1 MSQPSACSFY
11 FEDDLEEIPDEFDA
25 GKQTPLTYYNSSKK
39 QSHLTINKNIEND
52 IKKSQI
58 VHYLNKTQQ
67 YLQNKTQKISLL
79 KHQEDY
85 RLMNDCT
92 FKPTINKSR
101 SKSARNIKQ
110 FLDSQ
115 KKHL

>member
-1 MSQPSACSFY
+1 MSQPSVCSFY
-11 FEDDLEEIPDEFDA
+11 LEDDIEEVPDEFDA
-25 GKQTPLTYYNSSKK
+25 GKQTPLTYYNSSKM
-39 QSHLTINKNIEND
+39 QSHLTINKSIEKD
-52 IKKSQI
+52 IKKSQVAQYI
-58 VHYLNKTQQ
+58 NKTHQ

-79 KHQEDY
+79 KNQQDN

-115 KKHL
+115 QKYL